1 MWVRFFSPFA
11 ADWRWIAHFI
21 GISTSAGNDTHRTCN
36 AQQLRMDFVSA
47 LTEWSD
53 ANQAHQIR
61 NSWHTSKQFNCQYVD
76 ERQLDGRKIHLFVCV
91 SPNILVYA
99 WPRPCDCNASEDG
112 DDDDVSSRQEIAAL
126 YSIPFVFTHTKQLR
140 TDDRP
145 YKKQWRKWA
154 NHARHTTRTMM
165 PSFILFYFA
174 RKAKGKTFR
183 LILDPLYGQQLNI
196 GRARVIYL
204 ARTHTHT
211 LIYTNRMHIALFQ
224 HDISSSVG
232 VFYSIYARGLHE
244 LVIWSSS
251 ETI

>member
-1 MWVRFFSPFA
+1 MRIRRIKSEILGTHQNNLTANMLTNDSSMAEKFICLFA
-11 ADWRWIAHFI
+11 FAKYI
-21 GISTSAGNDTHRTCN
+21 
-36 AQQLRMDFVSA
+36 
-47 LTEWSD
+47 
-53 ANQAHQIR
+53 
-61 NSWHTSKQFNCQYVD
+61 
-76 ERQLDGRKIHLFVCV
+76 
-91 SPNILVYA
+91 A
-99 WPRPCDCNASEDG
+99 WPRHAIAMLRTAKTTTL
-112 DDDDVSSRQEIAAL
+112 SSRQEIAAS
-126 YSIPFVFTHTKQLR
+126 YSILFVFTHTKQFR

-154 NHARHTTRTMM
+154 SHARHTTRTMM

-204 ARTHTHT
+204 ARTHTILSH
-211 LIYTNRMHIALFQ
+211 TNRMHIALFQ

-244 LVIWSSS
+244 RVIWNSY